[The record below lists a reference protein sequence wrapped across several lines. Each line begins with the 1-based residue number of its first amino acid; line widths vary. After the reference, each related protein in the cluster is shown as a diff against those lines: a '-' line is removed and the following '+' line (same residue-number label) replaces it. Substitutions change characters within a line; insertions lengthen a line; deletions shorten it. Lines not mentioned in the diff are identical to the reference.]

1 MSSRVPVETELSH
14 FPSYLSFRL
23 PKGVPLLQAAMRATV
38 SEGEEDPGS
47 GSQAQGMNKPGVI
60 LLPGFPSSQFTEH
73 SPFRPLVRLGLEP
86 RLVLEC
92 PGEVEESR
100 GKGPFAWGGPK
111 NPTQDL
117 KMCKA

>member
-1 MSSRVPVETELSH
+1 
-14 FPSYLSFRL
+14 
-23 PKGVPLLQAAMRATV
+23 
-38 SEGEEDPGS
+38 
-47 GSQAQGMNKPGVI
+47 MNKPSVI
-60 LLPGFPSSQFTEH
+60 LLPGFPSSQSTEH

-86 RLVLEC
+86 RLVLEY

-111 NPTQDL
+111 YPTQDL